1 MVTASLPVSVPGDV
15 AIAADVNGDDDNWDL
30 WDWLVYYWT
39 TNWDDW
45 PM

>member
-1 MVTASLPVSVPGDV
+1 MVTASLPVQVAGDV
-15 AIAADVNGDDDNWDL
+15 AIASGVGDDDNWDL
-30 WDWLVYYWT
+30 WDWLVLYWT